1 MPGRIELGSTT
12 PRAGFEFCPIIPK
25 FASLA
30 EVPWGTR
37 TPKKVAL
44 QGFCTLHLE
53 SKSRK
58 FVPRRFEGTVS
69 WGGPLGTSTGLRTPC
84 DRQALGFFNQ
94 GHSKEASRESKLW
107 CLLPTSL
114 YCEASTV
121 G

>member
-44 QGFCTLHLE
+44 QEFLQAAPRVEE
-53 SKSRK
+53 SKDCSQAFRRNG
-58 FVPRRFEGTVS
+58 FVG
-69 WGGPLGTSTGLRTPC
+69 W
-84 DRQALGFFNQ
+84 
-94 GHSKEASRESKLW
+94 ASR
-107 CLLPTSL
+107 
-114 YCEASTV
+114 
-121 G
+121 